1 MNPAEPPRPLSS
13 QSGREFLFKPELIQ
27 KVLVQASS
35 LCGGHVV
42 LSLLLLPKLR
52 GKKQAA
58 GRRCCLCQEEVQ
70 KGRGGGR
77 VGATVSTSHGPASP
91 APQLAGTRLRKAFAL
106 NLFLILC
113 SVTSK
118 AVSFAKAM
126 KYGFESQ
133 GQALIECKWE

>member
-1 MNPAEPPRPLSS
+1 MARQRGVTMKKEVKEIQGSS
-13 QSGREFLFKPELIQ
+13 QRSLLARTHLYQ
-27 KVLVQASS
+27 KVLVQVSS

-77 VGATVSTSHGPASP
+77 VGVTVSTSHGPASP

-113 SVTSK
+113 PVTSK

-126 KYGFESQ
+126 KYGFE
-133 GQALIECKWE
+133 